1 MVSAT
6 KFSVGELS
14 VSVVDAEAVIAS
26 PERRSGTLD
35 VEASAEALRRQ
46 ARFDERGRYRPL
58 SGARTLPGGWQTR
71 CPADGVGALVDEVY
85 PLALR
90 HSEQWKSGT
99 LRVVG
104 MEDVLARQSGRYAVA
119 ASLDERGRGVATD
132 ALCARCVRTPVWTGA
147 EPRLRTRF
155 PAPSRAACLC
165 RSAARRRCGS
175 ANRRRLAEPDPNV
188 AFAAFDAP
196 GNEIREAYLA
206 ARYGND

>member
-71 CPADGVGALVDEVY
+71 CPSDGVGAFVDEVY

-132 ALCARCVRTPVWTGA
+132 APVRAVRAHARLGRGD
-147 EPRLRTRF
+147 PRLGRDSLPRAVQRARF
-155 PAPSRAACLC
+155 ALPRGGVV
-165 RSAARRRCGS
+165 AART
-175 ANRRRLAEPDPNV
+175 AV
-188 AFAAFDAP
+188 ARP
-196 GNEIREAYLA
+196 GRS
-206 ARYGND
+206 